1 MRQIDD
7 VQQSKNDRQPK
18 SNERNDQP
26 KYDAVNSQRYYRL
39 IHVILSVGAR
49 IVTLSLIDYSKN
61 ARLFFA
67 SMVAKNRPTEAI
79 DSKIRHL
86 IQK

>member
-1 MRQIDD
+1 MWFFLW
-7 VQQSKNDRQPK
+7 VP
-18 SNERNDQP
+18 E
-26 KYDAVNSQRYYRL
+26 
-39 IHVILSVGAR
+39 

-67 SMVAKNRPTEAI
+67 SMVAKNRPHEPTG
-79 DSKIRHL
+79 SKIRRP